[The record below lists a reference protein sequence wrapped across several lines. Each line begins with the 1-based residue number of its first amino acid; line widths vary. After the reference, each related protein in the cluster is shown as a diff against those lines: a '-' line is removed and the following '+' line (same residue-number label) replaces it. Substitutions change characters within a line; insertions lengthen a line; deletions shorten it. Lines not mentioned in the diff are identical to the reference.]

1 MATPTIR
8 QLAAYQRRSLRS
20 MQSKLQEMSAAWD
33 GVDQFN
39 LGELDDL
46 AKRCAEI
53 AETLTESAEVEGS
66 QL

>member
-8 QLAAYQRRSLRS
+8 QLAAYQRRSLRAIEK
-20 MQSKLQEMSAAWD
+20 KLQEMSAAWD

-46 AKRCAEI
+46 AKRCAEVN
-53 AETLTESAEVEGS
+53 ETLTDSAEVEDPH
-66 QL
+66 L